1 MCPGEDA
8 GEVNPV
14 GITDSGQEIKQV
26 SKIKKKK
33 KLAVRLQQGSNPTTH
48 KRKVS

>member
-14 GITDSGQEIKQV
+14 EEITDPGQEIKQV
-26 SKIKKKK
+26 SKKKK
-33 KLAVRLQQGSNPTTH
+33 VGC
-48 KRKVS
+48 